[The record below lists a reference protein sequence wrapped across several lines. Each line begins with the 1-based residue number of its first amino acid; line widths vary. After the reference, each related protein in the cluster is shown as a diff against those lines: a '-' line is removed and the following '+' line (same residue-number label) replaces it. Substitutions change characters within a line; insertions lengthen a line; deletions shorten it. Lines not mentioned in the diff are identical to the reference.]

1 MDWRL
6 LWNCK
11 RLITERFLAAI
22 GILLGALE
30 LIKLFVDVPCEYI
43 WGIATLV
50 ISIIWGLWILRKTES
65 ATLKLNKAT
74 DIHIKYDDLFKTDG
88 IKVIPVN
95 EYFDTH
101 VGDRIIS
108 PDSLHGQFI
117 RRYFN
122 GREDELSDKIKEQL
136 KRHNP
141 YDRKRGR
148 NLKLQLPENKYELGT
163 SIRISD
169 GDNSFILVVLTRFNE
184 YEHVEVR
191 EEEYIPIVQ
200 KMFYYI
206 EQLNDNMPVC
216 VPLVGSGQSGF
227 NMSHMQLL
235 NSMLLAAH
243 NSSRLALNKGLHI
256 ILHRATQW
264 ENINLNVI
272 KHIYKTWSTI

>member
-1 MDWRL
+1 M
-6 LWNCK
+6 
-11 RLITERFLAAI
+11 
-22 GILLGALE
+22 
-30 LIKLFVDVPCEYI
+30 
-43 WGIATLV
+43 V

-65 ATLKLNKAT
+65 VTLKLNKAT

-148 NLKLQLPENKYELGT
+148 NVKLQLPENKYELGT

-169 GDNSFILVVLTRFNE
+169 GDNSFILVALTRFNE

-216 VPLVGSGQSGF
+216 VPLIGSGQSGF

-235 NSMLLAAH
+235 NSILLAAH

>member
-11 RLITERFLAAI
+11 RLIAERFLAAI

-30 LIKLFVDVPCEYI
+30 LIELFVDVPCEYI

-95 EYFDTH
+95 EYFDTQ
-101 VGDRIIS
+101 VGDGIIS
-108 PDSLHGQFI
+108 PNSLHGQFI

-122 GREDELSDKIKEQL
+122 GREDELSDKIKELL

-148 NLKLQLPENKYELGT
+148 NVKLQLPENKYELGT

-169 GDNSFILVVLTRFNE
+169 GTNCFILVALTRFNE
-184 YEHVEVR
+184 YEHVDVK

-206 EQLNDNMPVC
+206 EQLNDNRSVC

-227 NMSHMQLL
+227 NRSHMQLL

-264 ENINLNVI
+264 ESINLNVI

>member
-6 LWNCK
+6 FWSYKWC
-11 RLITERFLAAI
+11 IAERFLAAI
-22 GILLGALE
+22 GMLLGLLE
-30 LIKLFVDVPCEYI
+30 LIKLFVEIPYSCV
-43 WGIATLV
+43 WGIV
-50 ISIIWGLWILRKTES
+50 ILLASVVWGLCFLRKTKK
-65 ATLKLNKAT
+65 TKLKLNKVT
-74 DIHIKYDDLFKTDG
+74 DIYIKYDDLFNADG

-101 VGDRIIS
+101 IGDGIIS

-122 GREDELSDKIKEQL
+122 GREDELSEKIKEQL
-136 KRHNP
+136 KRHTP
-141 YDRKRGR
+141 YDRNRGR
-148 NLKLQLPENKYELGT
+148 NLKLQLPENKYALGT
-163 SIRISD
+163 SIRIND
-169 GDNSFILVVLTRFNE
+169 GENHFILVALTRFNK
-184 YEHVEVR
+184 YEHVEVK

-206 EQLNDNMPVC
+206 EQLNDNMPIC

-235 NSMLLAAH
+235 NSMLLATH

-264 ENINLNVI
+264 KNINLNVI

>member
-11 RLITERFLAAI
+11 RLIAERFLAAI
-22 GILLGALE
+22 GVLLGALE
-30 LIKLFVDVPCEYI
+30 LIKLLIDVPCEHI
-43 WGIATLV
+43 GGIAILI
-50 ISIIWGLWILRKTES
+50 ISIIWGLWILHKTKRV
-65 ATLKLNKAT
+65 TLRLNRAT
-74 DIHIKYDDLFKTDG
+74 DIHIKFDDIFDANG
-88 IKVIPVN
+88 VKVIPVN

-101 VGDRIIS
+101 VGDGIIS

-122 GREDELSDKIKEQL
+122 GREDELSEKIKEQL
-136 KRHNP
+136 KCHAP

-169 GDNSFILVVLTRFNE
+169 GDNSFILVALTRFNE

>member
-65 ATLKLNKAT
+65 TTLKLNKAT
-74 DIHIKYDDLFKTDG
+74 DIRIKYDDLFKTNG

-101 VGDRIIS
+101 VGDGIIS

-122 GREDELSDKIKEQL
+122 GREDELSEKIKEQL

-148 NLKLQLPENKYELGT
+148 NIKLQLPENKYELGT

-169 GDNSFILVVLTRFNE
+169 GDNCFILVALTRFNE
-184 YEHVEVR
+184 YEHVDVK

>member
-11 RLITERFLAAI
+11 RLIAERFLAAI

-30 LIKLFVDVPCEYI
+30 LIELFVDVLCEYI

-50 ISIIWGLWILRKTES
+50 ISIIWGLRILRKTES
-65 ATLKLNKAT
+65 TTLKLNKAT
-74 DIHIKYDDLFKTDG
+74 DIHIKYDDLFNTDG

-101 VGDRIIS
+101 VGDGIIS
-108 PDSLHGQFI
+108 PNSLHGQFI

-148 NLKLQLPENKYELGT
+148 NVKLQLPENKYELGT

-169 GDNSFILVVLTRFNE
+169 GTNCFILVALTRFNE
-184 YEHVEVR
+184 YEHVDVK

-206 EQLNDNMPVC
+206 EQLNDNRSVC

-227 NMSHMQLL
+227 NRSHMQLL

-272 KHIYKTWSTI
+272 RHIYKTWSTI

>member
-11 RLITERFLAAI
+11 RLIADRFLAAI

-43 WGIATLV
+43 WGIATLA

-74 DIHIKYDDLFKTDG
+74 DIHIKYDDLFKIDG

-101 VGDRIIS
+101 VGDGIIS

-122 GREDELSDKIKEQL
+122 GREDELSEKIKEQL
-136 KRHNP
+136 KCHDP

-169 GDNSFILVVLTRFNE
+169 GTNCFILVALTRFNE
-184 YEHVEVR
+184 YEHVEVK

-272 KHIYKTWSTI
+272 KHIYNTWSTI

>member
-1 MDWRL
+1 MPY
-6 LWNCK
+6 K
-11 RLITERFLAAI
+11 H
-22 GILLGALE
+22 
-30 LIKLFVDVPCEYI
+30 I

-50 ISIIWGLWILRKTES
+50 ISIIWGLWILHKTES
-65 ATLKLNKAT
+65 TTLKLNKAT
-74 DIHIKYDDLFKTDG
+74 DIHIKYDNLFNTNG

-95 EYFDTH
+95 EHFDTH
-101 VGDRIIS
+101 VGDGIIS

-122 GREDELSDKIKEQL
+122 GREDELSEKIKEQL
-136 KRHNP
+136 KCHDP

-148 NLKLQLPENKYELGT
+148 NSKLQLPENKYELGT

-169 GDNSFILVVLTRFNE
+169 GDNCFILVALTRFNE
-184 YEHVEVR
+184 YEHVDVK

-272 KHIYKTWSTI
+272 RHIYKTWSTI

>member
-30 LIKLFVDVPCEYI
+30 LIKLFVDVPCEHI

-101 VGDRIIS
+101 VGDGIIS

-122 GREDELSDKIKEQL
+122 GREDELNDKIKEQL

-148 NLKLQLPENKYELGT
+148 NVKLQLPENK
-163 SIRISD
+163 
-169 GDNSFILVVLTRFNE
+169 
-184 YEHVEVR
+184 
-191 EEEYIPIVQ
+191 
-200 KMFYYI
+200 
-206 EQLNDNMPVC
+206 
-216 VPLVGSGQSGF
+216 
-227 NMSHMQLL
+227 
-235 NSMLLAAH
+235 
-243 NSSRLALNKGLHI
+243 
-256 ILHRATQW
+256 
-264 ENINLNVI
+264 
-272 KHIYKTWSTI
+272 